1 MPIKKILTPLLADRY
16 YHIYNRG
23 NDNEKLFFTQANY
36 RFFMHKYRELLVPY
50 TSTFAYCL
58 IGNHF
63 HFLIK
68 TNASDDPLFH
78 LQVSHQF
85 RRLFQSY
92 ALAINKQ
99 ERRDGSL
106 FRKYFRRI
114 QVDDMD
120 YLRHLVFYI
129 HFNPQKHQLVQDFRT
144 YQYSSYTTYSSHAF
158 DTFLDI
164 KSTLEWFNDYEDFI
178 NYHNVLHDERKLRK
192 MTIEDEEGFHPY

>member
-1 MPIKKILTPLLADRY
+1 MPTKKILTPLLADKY

-23 NDNEKLFFTQANY
+23 NDKEKLFFTQANY
-36 RFFMHKYRELLVPY
+36 RFFMNRYKELLQPY
-50 TSTFAYCL
+50 LRTFAYCL

-78 LQVSHQF
+78 LKVSHQF

-99 ERRDGSL
+99 EKRDGSL

-129 HFNPQKHQLVQDFRT
+129 HFNPQKHQIVQDFRK
-144 YQYSSYTTYSSHAF
+144 YQYSSYDTYSSQAF

-164 KSTLEWFNDYEDFI
+164 KSTLDWFNGYEDFI

-192 MTIEDEEGFHPY
+192 MTIEDDEGFQP